1 MFSPLLLI
9 RLYQE
14 GGVKRTKYKYYYS
27 RRRRKTMEKK
37 YISFLLCLCMALTL
51 MPMTVFAF
59 ANEKDFGA
67 FHVSAD
73 ADVSVDTVASY
84 SDNVLTI
91 TDDCTITMAVYGETP
106 TTDRIEVT
114 SAANIILDGVDIAS
128 SGAAFKITS
137 TAGEV
142 NITLADNSTNTL
154 VSGHNCAGM
163 QKENPAQLTIS
174 CEGEGE
180 GHNCDGHCGTLFA
193 TGGNSGAGIGGRYK
207 ASVSGITITGGNITA
222 TGNYGGAGIGGGYHG
237 GASDITI
244 TGGTV
249 IATGGENG
257 AGIGG
262 GGDGGDGS
270 DGSDITITGGIV
282 EATGGDYGAGIGG
295 GYHGGA
301 SDITIYGGIVTA
313 NGRSGASGIGIGY
326 FFSGSRSAS
335 NITIAGG
342 TVTVNN
348 SSGGVGI
355 VGGGAGAT
363 GIKISGGNVLA
374 GFGTGGAAPT
384 NDAEPAEPVFKATF
398 TVPDID
404 TDLTAVDLT
413 IEGYNTNGIKT
424 LNTDKVYV
432 YLPAGDATV
441 TYDDVDYTATVNED
455 GTAEFTAY
463 MVPLAFTYSADY
475 DIPASTVGTSIEDID
490 VSAGVSGGTPP
501 YTFQSLD
508 LPDGIEISDEGVI
521 SGTPAVADADGG
533 TATITVTD
541 SADSAAAESITIN
554 YGVISPGTAQAP
566 TFNTDLSTTE
576 RVVAAGDSV
585 TLTVAASVSDGGTV
599 TYQWHSSDTNSAEDA
614 EPITGETTDTY
625 TFNASA
631 TPNDTTCYFCTAT
644 NSCSSATASAN
655 SNIQPVRTKNNVA
668 TIDTFSFT
676 SPVAVG
682 TVDSTADTVAVS
694 APAGTDV
701 TGLTPAIVLTDSN
714 ASVSPSSGTAQDFS
728 SPVTYTVTA
737 EDGTTTRT
745 YTVTVT
751 VLTEDTYTISANP
764 ATKDFGSA
772 MVGYSTAPAAQ
783 TITITNTGNQS
794 VTLVQ
799 PTATGYNVT
808 VLSGTTLA
816 TNGDTATFSI
826 QPKTGLAA
834 GSHNETVTVNTTS
847 DTNAAVSVSFTVSN
861 RSSDSGGSGSGTTKH
876 RLTFDTNGGSS
887 MGFLQYTEGSTVDLS
902 HYTPTREGYS
912 FNGWYLD
919 EALTMPAGSVK
930 LAKNTIVYAKWVPV
944 GIKSYFSV
952 SGKYKGYLDVDE
964 SNWYGT
970 AQEGVVHDV
979 TLLGIME
986 GDGDGYFRPRDGIR
1000 LSEAIKMAAV
1010 VHSIYSGDGQT
1021 FDVAAGTNWYD
1032 AYVAYAIGQDIIGP
1046 GDFEDITAYATRAE
1060 MAYLFARSL
1069 PETEIARIC
1078 SLVPPDV
1085 AADDRYA
1092 EEIYLLYAAG
1102 VLTGNDEYGTFIGER
1117 GITRVEAAAIITR
1130 IALPDKRINE

>member
-1 MFSPLLLI
+1 
-9 RLYQE
+9 
-14 GGVKRTKYKYYYS
+14 
-27 RRRRKTMEKK
+27 
-37 YISFLLCLCMALTL
+37 
-51 MPMTVFAF
+51 
-59 ANEKDFGA
+59 
-67 FHVSAD
+67 
-73 ADVSVDTVASY
+73 
-84 SDNVLTI
+84 
-91 TDDCTITMAVYGETP
+91 
-106 TTDRIEVT
+106 
-114 SAANIILDGVDIAS
+114 
-128 SGAAFKITS
+128 
-137 TAGEV
+137 
-142 NITLADNSTNTL
+142 
-154 VSGHNCAGM
+154 
-163 QKENPAQLTIS
+163 
-174 CEGEGE
+174 
-180 GHNCDGHCGTLFA
+180 
-193 TGGNSGAGIGGRYK
+193 
-207 ASVSGITITGGNITA
+207 
-222 TGNYGGAGIGGGYHG
+222 
-237 GASDITI
+237 
-244 TGGTV
+244 
-249 IATGGENG
+249 
-257 AGIGG
+257 
-262 GGDGGDGS
+262 
-270 DGSDITITGGIV
+270 
-282 EATGGDYGAGIGG
+282 
-295 GYHGGA
+295 
-301 SDITIYGGIVTA
+301 
-313 NGRSGASGIGIGY
+313 
-326 FFSGSRSAS
+326 
-335 NITIAGG
+335 
-342 TVTVNN
+342 
-348 SSGGVGI
+348 
-355 VGGGAGAT
+355 
-363 GIKISGGNVLA
+363 
-374 GFGTGGAAPT
+374 
-384 NDAEPAEPVFKATF
+384 

-455 GTAEFTAY
+455 GTAEFTAS
-463 MVPLAFTYSADY
+463 MVPLAFTDSADY

-554 YGVISPGTAQAP
+554 YGVISPGAAQAP
-566 TFNTDLSTTE
+566 AFNTDLSTTE

-599 TYQWHSSDTNSAEDA
+599 TYQWYSNDTNSAEDA
-614 EPITGETTDTY
+614 EPITGETTNTY
-625 TFNASA
+625 TFNATA

-668 TIDTFSFT
+668 TIDAFDFT

-682 TVDSTADTVAVS
+682 TVDSTADTVAIS
-694 APAGTDV
+694 TPAGTDV

-772 MVGYSTAPAAQ
+772 TVGYSTAPAAQ

-808 VLSGTTLA
+808 ALSGTTLA

-834 GSHNETVTVNTTS
+834 GSHNETLTVNTTS
-847 DTNAAVSVSFTVSN
+847 DTSAAVSVSFTVNN
-861 RSSDSGGSGSGTTKH
+861 RSSDSGSSGSGTTKH

-887 MGFLQYTEGSTVDLS
+887 MGFLQYTKGSTVDLS

-912 FNGWYLD
+912 FSGWYLD
-919 EALTMPAGSVK
+919 EALTKSADSVK
-930 LAKNTIVYAKWVPV
+930 LANNTAVYAKWVPV
-944 GIKSYFSV
+944 GAKSYFSL

-1032 AYVAYAIGQDIIGP
+1032 AYVSYAIGQDIIGP

-1085 AADDRYA
+1085 AADDKYA

-1117 GITRVEAAAIITR
+1117 GITRAEAAAIITR
-1130 IALPDKRINE
+1130 IALPNKQIDE